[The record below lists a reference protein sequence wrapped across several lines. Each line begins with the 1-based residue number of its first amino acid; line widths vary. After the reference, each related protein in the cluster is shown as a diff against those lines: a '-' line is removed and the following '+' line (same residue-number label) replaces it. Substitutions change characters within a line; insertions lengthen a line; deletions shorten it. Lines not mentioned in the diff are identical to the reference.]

1 MSIPDFFQT
10 PLARAVVVLAAVAMV
25 VTVGAYLAWRVRAWY
40 LKEPAGGNELLT
52 NFRELHSK
60 GELSDEEY
68 RTIKSMLADRM
79 QQELTN
85 KAKEG

>member
-1 MSIPDFFQT
+1 MPDLFQT
-10 PLARAVVVLAAVAMV
+10 PQARALLIMTAVAVVL
-25 VTVGAYLAWRVRAWY
+25 TVGGYVALRVRAWY
-40 LKEPAGGNELLT
+40 QKEPSEANDLLT

-68 RTIKSMLADRM
+68 RTIKGMLADRL

-85 KAKEG
+85 KANEG